1 MNHQYEDLLI
11 DALLD
16 EGFTLEEAMNLIAL
30 QEQLDRD
37 NRERRHRQREEHT
50 RRLWL
55 GDDASPYWLN

>member
-30 QEQLDRD
+30 QEQLERGAREQRRQQRLQRDR
-37 NRERRHRQREEHT
+37 Q
-50 RRLWL
+50 LWL
-55 GDDASPYWLN
+55 GDDASPHWLN